1 MPIQTVEL
9 ADEQAEFIRQSVHE
23 GRYVNA
29 SDVVRAGLRLLELH
43 DQNNKLKLDALSR
56 LATEAF
62 DQIDRGECE
71 TVDSATVDSAALDLF
86 LDKVAVKSVAPR

>member
-9 ADEQAEFIRQSVHE
+9 AEEQAEFIRQSIHD
-23 GRYVNA
+23 GRYTNA

-43 DQNNKLKLDALSR
+43 DQNSRLKLDALGH

-71 TVDSATVDSAALDLF
+71 IVESDEIDSFLNKMAA
-86 LDKVAVKSVAPR
+86 KSRAVTPR